1 MSGVALQITVIVLLT
16 LINGLF
22 AMSETALVS
31 SRKARLKQRAEAGDR
46 GGRAALE
53 LADSPNRF
61 LSTVQIGISLVGV
74 LAGAFGG
81 ATLAGPLADAL
92 RAIPALEPYAGAV
105 AFGTVVVAI
114 TYLSLIIGEL
124 VPKRLALNGAE
135 AVASR
140 VAGPMRLIS
149 AITAPAVWFFSVSTE
164 GVLRLLGVRRTGAP
178 PVSEQEV
185 QILMEEGAQAGVF
198 EEEERDLVQRALKL
212 DDRPVRE
219 LMTPRPNVVWLN
231 ADDPPE
237 EILRQARE
245 AGHSFFPVARRDLDD
260 LLGIAS
266 VKEAWARQAPGKS
279 ADLSSSLQRAPL
291 VPEGAPA
298 TKALEAFKRSGLPVA
313 LVIDERGHI
322 EGLVTLT
329 DVLEALIGEVPEEG
343 ERVCR
348 DTHSTP
354 CRRLVNGGRP
364 ARGERAE
371 GSFGARHAASRGGG
385 RLPYGR
391 RYGDGQPRARSGRW
405 RSLRLGGIYCRGLG
419 HGRAACRQGA
429 SNSLLREVW
438 PRTHAVD
445 VLAFRARIP
454 YTNDGTGLYRK

>member
-46 GGRAALE
+46 GARTAMQ

-92 RAIPALEPYAGAV
+92 RAVPALAPYAGPV
-105 AFGTVVVAI
+105 AFSTVVVAI

-140 VAGPMRLIS
+140 VAGPMRLLS
-149 AITAPAVWFFSVSTE
+149 AITAPAVWFLSVSTE
-164 GVLRLLGVRRTGAP
+164 GVLRLLGARRTGEP

-185 QILMEEGAQAGVF
+185 EILMEEGAQAGVF

-212 DDRPVRE
+212 DDRPIRE
-219 LMTPRPNVVWLN
+219 LMTPRPNVVWLDF
-231 ADDPPE
+231 DDPPE
-237 EILRQARE
+237 KILRQARE
-245 AGHSFFPVARRDLDD
+245 AGHSFFPVARKDLDD

-266 VKEAWARQAPGKS
+266 VKAAWARQAPGKNV
-279 ADLSSSLQRAPL
+279 DLLGSLQRAPL

-298 TKALEAFKRSGLPVA
+298 TKALEAFKRSSLPVS

-343 ERVCR
+343 EPAETPIVHRADGSLMVDGLLGANVLKDHLGLDALPREEEEADYHTVGGMVMDNLGRV
-348 DTHSTP
+348 
-354 CRRLVNGGRP
+354 P
-364 ARGERAE
+364 AAGDRFDWE
-371 GSFGARHAASRGGG
+371 GYAFEV
-385 RLPYGR
+385 LDMDGR
-391 RYGDGQPRARSGRW
+391 R
-405 RSLRLGGIYCRGLG
+405 
-419 HGRAACRQGA
+419 
-429 SNSLLREVW
+429 
-438 PRTHAVD
+438 VD
-445 VLAFRARIP
+445 KVLITSSPERFGP
-454 YTNDGTGLYRK
+454 EHTS